1 MEGLS
6 YPLSS
11 ELKKCFW
18 RLAYTAPDVG
28 GCFDMEGKQRRE
40 TRKRKIIH
48 AKTRQHPMQISGHTN
63 AMEGLTGILGLARVT
78 NSHRLR
84 RWLFVMAPYAS
95 TAQIL
100 RVPSRSR
107 AITLNVP
114 WHWLMGACGSCH
126 T

>member
-1 MEGLS
+1 
-6 YPLSS
+6 
-11 ELKKCFW
+11 
-18 RLAYTAPDVG
+18 
-28 GCFDMEGKQRRE
+28 MEGKQRRE

-48 AKTRQHPMQISGHTN
+48 AKTRQHFMQISGRTN
-63 AMEGLTGILGLARVT
+63 AREGLAGVLGLVRIT
-78 NSHRLR
+78 NSHRR
-84 RWLFVMAPYAS
+84 SRWLFVIAPYAS
-95 TAQIL
+95 TAQIP